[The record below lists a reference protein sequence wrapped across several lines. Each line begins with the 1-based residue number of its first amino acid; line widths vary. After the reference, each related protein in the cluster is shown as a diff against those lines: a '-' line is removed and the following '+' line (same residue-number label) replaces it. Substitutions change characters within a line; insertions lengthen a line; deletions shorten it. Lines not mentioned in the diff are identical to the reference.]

1 MQPLKLWSWWRYQCS
16 RSDLNDYFL
25 VTLPSSGTHWLRTM
39 LAQALIESFQLKEEI
54 TGIRQDDLIPT
65 FLDKN
70 HRFKYNSNE
79 RIPRIQHSHSP
90 YYWIFKDKKVLL
102 LVRDLRT
109 TLVSHY
115 RVARNY
121 LKLSGNFSQFIRGE
135 TINTSR
141 NHDLTTRIKLLNSWS
156 TNNLLTRD
164 FMVIRYE
171 DLQLDISTTILK
183 AFNFLGIPYLDDNKI
198 NKIIESASMENMK
211 IRENIKD
218 SKAAIKITGKPSIYT
233 DYFEESDKRYF

>member
-90 YYWIFKDKKVLL
+90 YYWIFKDKK
-102 LVRDLRT
+102 
-109 TLVSHY
+109 SCY
-115 RVARNY
+115 
-121 LKLSGNFSQFIRGE
+121 
-135 TINTSR
+135 
-141 NHDLTTRIKLLNSWS
+141 W
-156 TNNLLTRD
+156 
-164 FMVIRYE
+164 
-171 DLQLDISTTILK
+171 
-183 AFNFLGIPYLDDNKI
+183 
-198 NKIIESASMENMK
+198 
-211 IRENIKD
+211 
-218 SKAAIKITGKPSIYT
+218 
-233 DYFEESDKRYF
+233 